1 MDERDPENVIA
12 CPGCGEALS
21 GQDEHM
27 FDAERFGLL
36 RCSCS
41 EYPLVAGIPVIVRG
55 PLADSNC
62 DSERLCTL
70 IRAGEHKRALIEALA
85 PRQKAPKPHQLTRL
99 LPSALAARARSA
111 QSRNSR
117 SQWRHQFEMLCQ
129 DESPGSAIRLI
140 RHYYGERYNA
150 ANYFS
155 FRAGQPKYL
164 ITLAL
169 SHLTNAADWKLDVGC
184 GAGHITRILNN
195 SQSSGNAVGLDRN
208 FFLLWLANT
217 RVAPDAKFVCCDA
230 EQGLPFGASAFDF
243 ALLSNFYHFIYQKR
257 LMLAELKRVGH
268 ENSVVVISSLRN
280 RNVITP
286 TPNLALSPEGYQSL
300 VDEQFET
307 STMISESALLEE
319 IVLKA
324 SNEFPR
330 ADSAEALKDEPMI
343 NLILTNSPEFS
354 ATDKFRSANEGA
366 VYRINPLYRRRP
378 DMRDDMAALA
388 ARWPS
393 EQYLE
398 DNPELRSYLPDE
410 MDLPAGIVSALDK
423 HEYVAEMEPL
433 VREGV
438 LVDLPASY

>member
-1 MDERDPENVIA
+1 
-12 CPGCGEALS
+12 
-21 GQDEHM
+21 M

-41 EYPLVAGIPVIVRG
+41 EYPLIAGIPVIVRG

-70 IRAGEHKRALIEALA
+70 IRAGEHKQALIEALA

-99 LPSALAARARSA
+99 LPSAVAARARSA
-111 QSRNSR
+111 QLRDFR
-117 SQWRHQFEMLCQ
+117 TKWRHQFEMLCQ

-140 RHYYGERYNA
+140 RHYFGERYNA

-169 SHLTNAADWKLDVGC
+169 SQLTNAADWKLDVGC

-195 SQSSGNAVGLDRN
+195 SQSPGNAVGLDRN

-217 RVAPDAKFVCCDA
+217 RVAPDARFVCCDV
-230 EQGLPFGASAFDF
+230 EQGLPFGDSVFDF

-268 ENSVVVISSLRN
+268 ANTVVVISSLRN

-300 VDEQFET
+300 VDEQFEA
-307 STMISESALLEE
+307 SRMISESALLEQT
-319 IVLKA
+319 VLKA
-324 SNEFPR
+324 SNELPP
-330 ADSAEALKDEPMI
+330 AERPDALKDEPMI
-343 NLILTNSPEFS
+343 NLILTNSAEFS
-354 ATDKFRSANEGA
+354 TTDNLESENDGA

-378 DMRDDMAALA
+378 DTRGNVAAFE

-398 DNPELRSYLPDE
+398 DNPELRAYLRDE
-410 MDLPAGIVSALDK
+410 IELPADIISALDQ
-423 HEYVAEMEPL
+423 HEYVSEMEPL